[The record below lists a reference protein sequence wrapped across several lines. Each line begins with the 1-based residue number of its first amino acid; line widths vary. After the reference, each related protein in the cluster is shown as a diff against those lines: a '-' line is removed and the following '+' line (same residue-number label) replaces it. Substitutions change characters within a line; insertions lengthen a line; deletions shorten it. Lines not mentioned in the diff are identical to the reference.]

1 MLNALGLAPMA
12 VQLGYY
18 ESRRMG
24 RVALSSWSG
33 LPHGQRLKKK
43 LTVDILNLIKL
54 LHCCPMSS

>member
-24 RVALSSWSG
+24 HVALSSWSG
-33 LPHGQRLKKK
+33 LPRGQRLKKK
-43 LTVDILNLIKL
+43 LTVDSYGRQI
-54 LHCCPMSS
+54 

>member
-1 MLNALGLAPMA
+1 MLNALGLDPMA

-43 LTVDILNLIKL
+43 LTVDSYGRQI
-54 LHCCPMSS
+54 